1 MMRLATLA
9 TAVTTLI
16 AVTPAL
22 ASPCGDAI
30 ASLEGKV
37 KDQASTAISASTSG
51 KAAAGAREGQ
61 GQDGQGGAA
70 PAAASPEKSAQ
81 AGEGGDRAM
90 QAKVA
95 LDEARTADKKGDRAA
110 CEAAIGRARGH
121 LAMSP

>member
-9 TAVTTLI
+9 TAVTALI
-16 AVTPAL
+16 AVTPAF

-70 PAAASPEKSAQ
+70 PAVSPEKSAQ

-121 LAMSP
+121 LAMAP

>member
-1 MMRLATLA
+1 MTRLATLA
-9 TAVTTLI
+9 TALTTLI
-16 AVTPAL
+16 AATPVL
-22 ASPCGDAI
+22 ASPCGEAI
-30 ASLEGKV
+30 ASLESKV
-37 KDQASTAISASTSG
+37 KDQAATAISASTSG

-70 PAAASPEKSAQ
+70 APAASPEKSAQ

-121 LAMSP
+121 LAAAP

>member
-1 MMRLATLA
+1 MTRLATLA
-9 TAVTTLI
+9 TALTTLI
-16 AVTPAL
+16 AATPVL
-22 ASPCGDAI
+22 ASPCGEAI
-30 ASLEGKV
+30 ASLESKV
-37 KDQASTAISASTSG
+37 KDQAATAISASTSG

-70 PAAASPEKSAQ
+70 APAASPEKSAQ

-95 LDEARTADKKGDRAA
+95 LDEARTADKKGDQAA

-121 LAMSP
+121 LAAAP